1 MAMTKVLGGLIF
13 FSLGAVAAAI
23 GVSALR
29 TWIGVRGNDLET
41 IANAT
46 TESGDTVALEGT
58 VRAIDGDVLES
69 PLEEEP
75 CVAYEYLVE
84 RYSGDSWSMTD
95 EGEDRRP
102 FVLDDGT
109 ATAYVDL
116 EGADTSFSSEFV
128 KGIDRHDLPDGVG
141 GAKNVAG
148 MRRYREGRIEDG
160 DTVYV
165 EGKATTPASR
175 ADLEFTPE
183 PDDDLFVSNDT
194 KRRTQWRLLLKSV
207 ALIPLGVLF
216 CLIGLFVVA
225 LGFV

>member
-1 MAMTKVLGGLIF
+1 MSTTTVLGGMIF
-13 FSLGAVAAAI
+13 LVLGAVATGI

-29 TWIGVRGNDLET
+29 KWVGVRGNDLVT

-69 PLEEEP
+69 PLEEES
-75 CVAYEYLVE
+75 CVAYEYLIE
-84 RYSGDSWSMTD
+84 RYSGDGWYMID

-109 ATAYVDL
+109 ATAYVDP
-116 EGADTSFSSEFV
+116 EGADTSFSTEFV
-128 KGIDRHDLPDGVG
+128 EGIDRDDLPDGVG
-141 GAKNVAG
+141 GATNVAG
-148 MRRYREGRIEDG
+148 MRRYREGRIKDG

-165 EGKATTPASR
+165 KGSATTPASR
-175 ADLEFTPE
+175 ADLEFTT
-183 PDDDLFVSNDT
+183 DHGDDLFVSNDT
-194 KRRTQWRLLLKSV
+194 KRRTQWRLLLKSIT
-207 ALIPLGVLF
+207 LIPFGVLF
-216 CLIGLFVVA
+216 CLIGLVVVA